1 VGHDGVGSSCALTSP
16 TMRLGLVYLPSPKI
30 SDLCVRYAASLVNDL
45 SPRVVVGAQALPH
58 LSLLHAETD
67 RSPDSLFA
75 EARTAIPAYCTFDVV
90 SLGLLRYDTPYNA
103 PPAPVLDRRGSAPS
117 TPATMAWLM
126 VPCSEAL
133 RSAERAAMEL
143 PGLSGVPITTGNG
156 DDFQPHLTI
165 AMWEGHTPPTT
176 FEPAEL
182 IPKKGIQGTLAL
194 GAIGP
199 NGVYTHTLV
208 SC

>member
-1 VGHDGVGSSCALTSP
+1 
-16 TMRLGLVYLPSPKI
+16 MRLGLVYLPSPEV
-30 SDLCVRYAASLVNDL
+30 SDLCVRYAASLVKDL

-75 EARTAIPAYCTFDVV
+75 EARAAIPAYCTFDVV

-103 PPAPVLDRRGSAPS
+103 PPAA
-117 TPATMAWLM
+117 PATMAWLM

-133 RSAERAAMEL
+133 RSAERAATAL

-182 IPKKGIQGTLAL
+182 IPKKGIHGTLAL
-194 GAIGP
+194 GVIGP
-199 NGVYTHTLV
+199 NGVYTRTLV

>member
-1 VGHDGVGSSCALTSP
+1 
-16 TMRLGLVYLPSPKI
+16 MRLGLVYLPSPEA
-30 SDLCVRYAASLVNDL
+30 SDLCVRYAASLVRGL
-45 SPRVVVGAQALPH
+45 SARVVVGAWALPH

-75 EARTAIPAYCTFDVV
+75 EARAAIPAYCTFDVV

-103 PPAPVLDRRGSAPS
+103 PPAP
-117 TPATMAWLM
+117 PATMAWLM
-126 VPCSEAL
+126 VPCSDAL
-133 RSAERAAMEL
+133 RSAERTAVAL
-143 PGLSGVPITTGNG
+143 PGFVGVPITTGNG

-165 AMWEGHTPPTT
+165 AMWEGHTAPAT
-176 FEPAEL
+176 FEPADL

-194 GAIGP
+194 GLIGP
-199 NGVYTHTLV
+199 NGVYTRTLV